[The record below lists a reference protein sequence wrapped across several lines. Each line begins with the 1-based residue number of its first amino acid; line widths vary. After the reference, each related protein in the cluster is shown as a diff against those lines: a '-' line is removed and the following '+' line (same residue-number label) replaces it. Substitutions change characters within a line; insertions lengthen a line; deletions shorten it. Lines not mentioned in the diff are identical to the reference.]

1 MSVMQRKPTRQARHR
16 LESGQAIVLVAA
28 IMVGLIGA
36 LGLAI
41 DGGGLLFL
49 YRDIQN
55 ATDAAIVA
63 ATYARCTGANDAGVI
78 AAGMTA
84 AADNGFD
91 NNGVT
96 NWVTVTPSPTGVVPS
111 GVNPA
116 DYIQVTI
123 RAGKPSYFI
132 QLVYPAPLEVTNGSV
147 GHCRPAFDP
156 ASVGAMFGISQTC
169 NNTVDWTGSYSS
181 VEGGVFSNNDIHV
194 GASGGGMDVELPIS
208 SVGAIQDPGGY
219 MPGAVSPVAPRPDP
233 LANHFRLIDFAPDGQ
248 YTDVTLYHA
257 ILSTADDSDFK
268 PNRVW
273 DPRNGRVLE
282 GLYYIDGD
290 VSIGNRV
297 QFGPAGITIVATG
310 SITFN
315 GVDYAIRYYNEAPGF
330 LLFAGE
336 DTENCG
342 ANAITISGSDI
353 GDEIANC
360 DDIGPEYWYG
370 VIYAPRGGVG
380 FSSSDMRMV
389 GAIVAD
395 TINRS
400 GAKFCLKYDPTVL
413 PPIPPQVAFA
423 E

>member
-1 MSVMQRKPTRQARHR
+1 M
-16 LESGQAIVLVAA
+16 LVAA

-63 ATYARCTGANDAGVI
+63 ATYARCTGATSDGVI
-78 AAGMTA
+78 AAGMSA

-91 NNGVT
+91 NNRVD
-96 NWVTVTPSPTGVVPS
+96 NWVTVDNPPPPGVVPS
-111 GVNPA
+111 GVTPDN
-116 DYIQVTI
+116 YVQVTI
-123 RAGKPSYFI
+123 RASKPSYFI
-132 QLVYPAPLEVTNGSV
+132 QLVYPGPLEVTNGSV
-147 GHCRPAFDP
+147 GNCRPAFDP

-181 VEGGVFSNNDIHV
+181 VEGGVHSNNDIHV
-194 GASGGGMDVELPIS
+194 GASGGGMYVQPPIS
-208 SVGAIQDPGGY
+208 AVGPVQDPGGY

-233 LANHFRLIDFAPDGQ
+233 LATHFRVVDFAPGGQ
-248 YTDVTLYHA
+248 YTDVGIYHS

-268 PNRVW
+268 PNRTW
-273 DPRNGRVLE
+273 QPRNGRVLE
-282 GLYYIDGD
+282 GLYYVDGD

-310 SITFN
+310 SIVFN
-315 GVDYAIRYYNEAPGF
+315 GVDYAIRYYTMGF
-330 LLFAGE
+330 LLIAGE
-336 DTENCG
+336 DTGNCG
-342 ANAITISGSDI
+342 ANAITVSGSDI